1 MIIYVVTV
9 VNLSSVH
16 KLALDIVMADGRL
29 DACSVM
35 IIVTVDV
42 T

>member
-1 MIIYVVTV
+1 MIIYVMSV
-9 VNLSSVH
+9 VILSSVH

-29 DACSVM
+29 DAGPVI
-35 IIVTVDV
+35 IIVTVVV